1 MILPYMPAQINCPE
15 PRVGKDLSRA
25 QWERMLRLL
34 GGARQSQEGSRSPT
48 IHTCTEP
55 YIKELLFWVQV
66 LT

>member
-48 IHTCTEP
+48 SHTCTEP
-55 YIKELLFWVQV
+55 DIKELLFWVQV
-66 LT
+66 LP